1 MSENKT
7 PNTATETGAV
17 DFTNPESVAAALQA
31 ETAAELG
38 GSAPAKKAKKP
49 AGPKKVKVSFTADRD
64 IKAGEVIEFEY
75 ELPVSTGTRGAV
87 AGIPLDK
94 MTDDQLKIEYRNANS
109 VAYKTKKAGRDATKA
124 EERLERVKA
133 EMAKRG
139 IQPTARATANVDANT
154 VAKLIMSGK
163 LSVED
168 IQKLLD
174 EAGDAATEGA
184 AE

>member
-1 MSENKT
+1 MNETKT
-7 PNTATETGAV
+7 KNTETGAV

-38 GSAPAKKAKKP
+38 GTAPTKKAKKP
-49 AGPKKVKVSFTADRD
+49 AGPKKVRVSFIADRD
-64 IKAGEVIEFEY
+64 IKKGETIEFEY

-87 AGIPLDK
+87 AGIPIDK

-139 IQPTARATANVDANT
+139 IQPTARASATVDATT
-154 VAKLIMSGK
+154 VANLIKTGK

-174 EAGDAATEGA
+174 AAGEDEAK
-184 AE
+184 